1 MLSDD
6 ICAKP
11 QLGKDMQSLEKSPL
25 TEATYFIM
33 LSLSQ
38 EPRHGYAIM
47 KDVQNLSDA
56 RLKLSTGTLYGAL
69 KRLLEQGWIKRVDE
83 DESTADSGRIRKSY
97 VLTKMGRRILETEIA
112 RLQVLVD
119 AAELRTNGVQA

>member
-1 MLSDD
+1 MLSVD
-6 ICAKP
+6 IYKKP
-11 QLGKDMQSLEKSPL
+11 QSGKDMQSLEKSPL

-69 KRLLEQGWIKRVDE
+69 KRLLEQGWIERVEE
-83 DESTADSGRIRKSY
+83 DESTADLGRIRKSY
-97 VLTKMGRRILETEIA
+97 VLTKLGRRILETEIA